1 MGKFW
6 GLIILMGQV
15 RKENIKDY
23 WSTHPTIS
31 TPNFP
36 HTMSRN
42 RSESIWLAWHFSDNS
57 QQTQDSRQLFKIWP
71 IYEYSV

>member
-1 MGKFW
+1 
-6 GLIILMGQV
+6 MGQV

-31 TPNFP
+31 MPIFL

-42 RSESIWLAWHFSDNS
+42 HFESIWLAWHFSDNS
-57 QQTQDSRQLFKIWP
+57 QQAQDSRQLFKIWSM
-71 IYEYSV
+71 YKYSV